1 MTAKELLLLLFALL
15 RRGRGE
21 EKEKAEPVEP
31 GSYGPGARLAHRDQL
46 PWIVADARLNV
57 NHENQKEHNL
67 HYRTLRLEPR
77 KDRACQTKTMR

>member
-57 NHENQKEHNL
+57 NHENQKEHNR
-67 HYRTLRLEPR
+67 HYQELLE
-77 KDRACQTKTMR
+77 DLSNSD

>member
-21 EKEKAEPVEP
+21 EKEKAGPLALEAAI
-31 GSYGPGARLAHRDQL
+31 PGARLAHRDQL

-57 NHENQKEHNL
+57 NHENQKEHNP
-67 HYRTLRLEPR
+67 HYQELLE
-77 KDRACQTKTMR
+77 DLSNSD